1 VFVLWLVGL
10 LLAALAPVVLVVAI
24 ARLFRAGERA
34 GALRV
39 LAGGAIGAGVGFF
52 FSSIVEFV
60 SERSVTALG
69 DYWWAQAAAGFTVGA
84 VVALAIRAVRLARAR
99 AAELL

>member
-1 VFVLWLVGL
+1 VFVVWLVGL
-10 LLAALAPVVLVVAI
+10 ALAALAPVVLVIAI
-24 ARLFRAGERA
+24 ARLFRAGERD

-39 LAGGAIGAGVGFF
+39 LGGGAIGAAVGFS

-60 SERSVTALG
+60 AERSVTDLG

-84 VVALAIRAVRLARAR
+84 VVALAMRAARLARAR
-99 AAELL
+99 AEELL

>member
-1 VFVLWLVGL
+1 MFVVWLVGL
-10 LLAALAPVVLVVAI
+10 ALAALAPVVLVIAI
-24 ARLFRAGERA
+24 ARLFRAGERD

-39 LAGGAIGAGVGFF
+39 LGGGAIGAAVGFS

-60 SERSVTALG
+60 AERSVTDLG

-84 VVALAIRAVRLARAR
+84 VVALAMRAARLARAR
-99 AAELL
+99 AEELL